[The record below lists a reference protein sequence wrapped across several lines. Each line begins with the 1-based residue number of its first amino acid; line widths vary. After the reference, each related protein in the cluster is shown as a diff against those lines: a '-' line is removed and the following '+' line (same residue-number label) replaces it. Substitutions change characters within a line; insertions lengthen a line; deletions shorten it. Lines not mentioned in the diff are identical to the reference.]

1 MTPTILFSYVPKK
14 EVNSIQMLAH
24 RKTPQDA
31 RKCVL
36 R

>member
-1 MTPTILFSYVPKK
+1 MWKAVTITCVEQHSDV
-14 EVNSIQMLAH
+14 AH
-24 RKTPQDA
+24 RKTPQDT